1 MTEYE
6 RELRRG
12 LAAVRRVY
20 RRADTAGEKLER
32 TLRRLYLRKT
42 VPRRRSELET
52 MVKQYY
58 AYKAAVN
65 DLEQSLAKDY
75 VGYVEP

>member
-1 MTEYE
+1 LTAYE
-6 RELRRG
+6 RGLRKG

-42 VPRRRSELET
+42 VPRSRKELET
-52 MVKQYY
+52 MISQFY
-58 AYKAAVN
+58 AYKKAVN

-75 VGYVEP
+75 VGFVEP

>member
-1 MTEYE
+1 MTAYE

-20 RRADTAGEKLER
+20 RRADTSGEKLER
-32 TLRRLYLRKT
+32 TLKRLYNRKT
-42 VPRRRSELET
+42 VPRSRKEVET
-52 MVKQYY
+52 MISQFY
-58 AYKAAVN
+58 AYKSAVN

-75 VGYVEP
+75 VGYIEP

>member
-1 MTEYE
+1 MTAYE

-12 LAAVRRVY
+12 LAAARRVA
-20 RRADTAGEKLER
+20 RRADTAGEKLDR
-32 TLRRLYLRKT
+32 TLRRLYNRKT
-42 VPRRRSELET
+42 VPRSRAELTT
-52 MVKQYY
+52 MIKQYY
-58 AYKAAVN
+58 DYKTAVN

>member
-1 MTEYE
+1 LTAYE
-6 RELRRG
+6 RNLRKG

-32 TLRRLYLRKT
+32 TLRRLYNRKT
-42 VPRRRSELET
+42 VPKSRKELAT
-52 MVKQYY
+52 MIAQYY
-58 AYKAAVN
+58 SYKQAVL

-75 VGYVEP
+75 VGYVE

>member
-1 MTEYE
+1 MTAYE

-12 LAAVRRVY
+12 LSAVRRVY

-32 TLRRLYLRKT
+32 TLKRFYNRKT
-42 VPRRRSELET
+42 VPRTREELKT
-52 MVKQYY
+52 MIAQFY
-58 AYKAAVN
+58 AYKAAVW